1 VKAGWRAARW
11 RRTEWR
17 RTRWRRTRWRRTR
30 WQAARWRSAGWRAGR
45 WHAARWHAARWH
57 AVLAGAAATFAAAAA
72 VATSAPAAAEPATT
86 LSYPAW
92 ASATGYDGLAF
103 DACSAPSL
111 AAMRAWRR
119 SPYHAIGVYVG
130 GQNRTC
136 AQPALTRRWVGAV
149 SLLGWRLIPIFKGRQ
164 PPCGGKAG
172 DLKIFPAVAA
182 SEGTWAADNAWA
194 QVMALGMIRG
204 SAIYYD
210 MEAYAT
216 GDAPCRDAVLRFLSA
231 WTSELHRLGYV
242 SGVYEN
248 LRLGAPDLAGVY
260 DSPAYAR
267 PDALWIA
274 RYDQDRALT
283 GWAGIGDGRWAVHQ
297 RAKQFSADLSEAHGG
312 VTLNID
318 ADHLDAP
325 VATIAFRYRVTSG
338 RPVAARSGPGRSYP
352 AVRTYRA
359 GVTVVCQ
366 APGSSVGT
374 TTVWDKLTDGSYV
387 TDARVDTPS
396 GTGYSAPA
404 TRCRYPY
411 QVTAGHG
418 ANQRGGPSVSAPLT
432 GQLPGGSLAW
442 VVCQR
447 TGTPVGGTRIWY
459 QTSHRRWVAGNYAAT
474 PGPAGFGQPAPRC

>member
-1 VKAGWRAARW
+1 MRAGWLGARRRAALAVV
-11 RRTEWR
+11 
-17 RTRWRRTRWRRTR
+17 
-30 WQAARWRSAGWRAGR
+30 AALAAAAITSA
-45 WHAARWHAARWH
+45 
-57 AVLAGAAATFAAAAA
+57 LAAATVPSAALAVATVTSAAASGSAAA
-72 VATSAPAAAEPATT
+72 VPAIAA
-86 LSYPAW
+86 SYPPW

-103 DACSAPSL
+103 DACAAPSL
-111 AAMRAWRR
+111 ASMRAWRR
-119 SPYHAIGVYVG
+119 SPYHAVGVYVG

-136 AQPALTRRWVGAV
+136 AQRALTRHWVGAV
-149 SLLGWRLIPIFKGRQ
+149 SVLGWRLIPIFKGRQ
-164 PPCGGKAG
+164 PPCGGKAT

-182 SEGTWAADNAWA
+182 SEGIWAADNAWA

-210 MEAYAT
+210 MEAYDT
-216 GDAPCRDAVLRFLSA
+216 GDARCRNAVLGFLSA

-248 LRLGAPDLAGVY
+248 LRLGARDLAGAY
-260 DSPAYAR
+260 GSASYAR

-274 RYDQDRALT
+274 RYDGDKALT
-283 GWAGIGDGRWAVHQ
+283 GWADIPDGRWAVHQ
-297 RAKQFSADLSEAHGG
+297 RAKQFSADFSEKHGG
-312 VTLNID
+312 VTLNVN
-318 ADHLDAP
+318 ADNLDAP
-325 VATIAFRYRVTSG
+325 VATTAFGYQVTG
-338 RPVAARSGPGRSYP
+338 GHPVVARSGPGRSYR
-352 AVRTYRA
+352 AVRTYQAGA

-366 APGSSVGT
+366 APGPGAT
-374 TTVWDKLTDGSYV
+374 AVWDKLTDGSYV

-396 GTGYSAPA
+396 DTGYSSPV

-447 TGTPVGGTRIWY
+447 AGTRVGGTRIWY
-459 QTSHRRWVAGNYAAT
+459 QTSRRHWVSGNYAAT
-474 PGPAGFGQPAPRC
+474 PGPAGLSQPAPRC

>member
-1 VKAGWRAARW
+1 
-11 RRTEWR
+11 
-17 RTRWRRTRWRRTR
+17 
-30 WQAARWRSAGWRAGR
+30 
-45 WHAARWHAARWH
+45 
-57 AVLAGAAATFAAAAA
+57 
-72 VATSAPAAAEPATT
+72 
-86 LSYPAW
+86 
-92 ASATGYDGLAF
+92 
-103 DACSAPSL
+103 
-111 AAMRAWRR
+111 MRAWRR

-149 SLLGWRLIPIFKGRQ
+149 AVLGWRLIPIFKGRQ
-164 PPCGGKAG
+164 PPCGGKAS

-210 MEAYAT
+210 MEAYPT
-216 GDAPCRDAVLRFLSA
+216 GDAGCRDAVLSFLSA
-231 WTSELHRLGYV
+231 WTSELHRLGYL

-248 LRLGAPDLAGVY
+248 LRLGARDLAGVY
-260 DSPAYAR
+260 DSSSYAR

-274 RYDQDRALT
+274 RYDQDKALT

-297 RAKQFSADLSEAHGG
+297 RAKQFSADLSERHGG

-325 VATIAFRYRVTSG
+325 VATTAFRYRVTSG
-338 RPVAARSGPGRSYP
+338 RPVVARSGPGRSYP
-352 AVRTYRA
+352 AVKTYPA
-359 GVTVVCQ
+359 GASVTVVCQ

-387 TDARVDTPS
+387 TDVRVNTPS
-396 GTGYSAPA
+396 GTGYSAPV

-418 ANQRGGPSVSAPLT
+418 ANQRGGPSVSCPAHRPAAGWLARLGGLPAGGNPGGRHPDLVPDLPPALGLRQLRRHPGPGGLRPARAPLLT
-432 GQLPGGSLAW
+432 GGCPLPSPPPQL
-442 VVCQR
+442 
-447 TGTPVGGTRIWY
+447 
-459 QTSHRRWVAGNYAAT
+459 
-474 PGPAGFGQPAPRC
+474 